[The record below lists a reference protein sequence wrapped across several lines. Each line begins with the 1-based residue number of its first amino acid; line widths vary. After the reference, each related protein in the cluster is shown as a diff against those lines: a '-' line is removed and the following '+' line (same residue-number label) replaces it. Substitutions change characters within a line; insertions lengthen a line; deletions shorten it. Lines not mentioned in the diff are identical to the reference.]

1 MKIKASETIA
11 KMREVVE
18 LRFIVIPPFFGFID
32 KDCGL
37 RK

>member
-1 MKIKASETIA
+1 VKIKAGKAIA